1 MTKPTVQI
9 KSTYRIDGGNTIPV
23 HGKVNHS
30 LICQNGDGEVWA
42 DSGRNVKTC
51 SEASIEVVGTK
62 LAANADANQ
71 PHIPAKW
78 IRAEKGDVLIEAP
91 NGTLY
96 LSARN
101 IVIAATGPETENSS
115 NGNIDLIASN
125 DINLDC
131 KDTIKMDSVNM
142 YMNAS
147 LAMDICGKSFLSITG
162 GLSVAGSGVDS
173 KSILSVSGTIIN
185 GLTGLGGLL

>member
-9 KSTYRIDGGNTIPV
+9 KSTYRVDGGNTIPV

-30 LICQNGDGEVWA
+30 MICQNGDGEIYA
-42 DSGRNVKTC
+42 ESGRNVKTV
-51 SEASIEVVGTK
+51 SEASIEVVGTE
-62 LAANADANQ
+62 LSANADASQ

-78 IRAEKGDVLIEAP
+78 IRAEKGDILIEAP

-101 IVIAATGPETENSS
+101 IVVAASGPETENSS
-115 NGNIDLIASN
+115 NGNIDIIASN
-125 DINLDC
+125 DINLDS
-131 KDTIKMDSVNM
+131 KDTIKMDATNV

-162 GLSVAGSGVDS
+162 GMTIGGSGVDS

-185 GLTGLGGLL
+185 SLTGLGGLL

>member
-9 KSTYRIDGGNTIPV
+9 KSTYRVDGGNTIPV

-30 LICQNGDGEVWA
+30 MICQNGDGEIYA
-42 DSGRNVKTC
+42 ESGRNVKTV
-51 SEASIEVVGTK
+51 SEASIEVVGTE
-62 LAANADANQ
+62 LSANADASQ

-101 IVIAATGPETENSS
+101 IVVAASGPETENSS
-115 NGNIDLIASN
+115 NGNIDIIASN
-125 DINLDC
+125 DINLDS
-131 KDTIKMDSVNM
+131 KDTIKMDATNV

-162 GLSVAGSGVDS
+162 GMTIGGSGVDS

-185 GLTGLGGLL
+185 SLTGLGGLL

>member
-9 KSTYRIDGGNTIPV
+9 KSTYRVDGGNTIPV

-30 LICQNGDGEVWA
+30 MICQNGDGEIYA
-42 DSGRNVKTC
+42 ESGRNVKTV
-51 SEASIEVVGTK
+51 SEASIEVVGTE
-62 LAANADANQ
+62 LSSNADSNQ

-78 IRAEKGDVLIEAP
+78 IRAEKGDILIEAP

-101 IVIAATGPETENSS
+101 IVVAASGPETENSS
-115 NGNIDLIASN
+115 NGNIDIIASN
-125 DINLDC
+125 DVNIDC
-131 KDTIKMDSVNM
+131 KDTIKMDSTNI

-162 GLSVAGSGVDS
+162 GMTIGGSGVDS
-173 KSILSVSGTIIN
+173 KSILSISGTIIN
-185 GLTGLGGLL
+185 SLTGLGGLL

>member
-9 KSTYRIDGGNTIPV
+9 KSTYRVDGGNTIPV

-30 LICQNGDGEVWA
+30 MICQNGDGEIYA
-42 DSGRNVKTC
+42 ESGRNVKTV
-51 SEASIEVVGTK
+51 SEASIEVVGTE
-62 LAANADANQ
+62 LSANADASQ

-101 IVIAATGPETENSS
+101 IVVAASGPETENSS
-115 NGNIDLIASN
+115 NGNIDIIASN
-125 DINLDC
+125 DINLDS
-131 KDTIKMDSVNM
+131 KDTIKMDATNV

-162 GLSVAGSGVDS
+162 GMTIGGSGVDS
-173 KSILSVSGTIIN
+173 KSILSISGTIIN
-185 GLTGLGGLL
+185 SLTGLGGLL

>member
-9 KSTYRIDGGNTIPV
+9 KSTYRVDGGNTIPI

-30 LICQNGDGEVWA
+30 LICQNGDGEIYA
-42 DSGRNVKTC
+42 ESGRNVKTV
-51 SEASIEVVGTK
+51 SEASIEVVGTE
-62 LAANADANQ
+62 LSPNADAGQ

-101 IVIAATGPETENSS
+101 IVVAASGPETENST
-115 NGNIDLIASN
+115 NGNIDIMASN
-125 DINLDC
+125 DINLDS
-131 KDTIKMDSVNM
+131 KDTIKMDATNV

-147 LAMDICGKSFLSITG
+147 LAMDICGKSFLSISG
-162 GLSVAGSGVDS
+162 GLSVGGSGVDS
-173 KSILSVSGTIIN
+173 KSILSVSGSIIS

>member
-9 KSTYRIDGGNTIPV
+9 KSTYRVDGGNTIPV

-30 LICQNGDGEVWA
+30 LICQNGDGEIYA
-42 DSGRNVKTC
+42 ESGRNVKTV
-51 SEASIEVVGTK
+51 SEASIEVVGTE
-62 LAANADANQ
+62 LSPNADAGQ

-101 IVIAATGPETENSS
+101 IVVAASGPETENSS
-115 NGNIDLIASN
+115 NGNIDIIASN
-125 DINLDC
+125 DINLDS
-131 KDTIKMDSVNM
+131 KDTIKMDATNV

-162 GLSVAGSGVDS
+162 GMTIGGSGVDS

-185 GLTGLGGLL
+185 SLTGLGGLL

>member
-9 KSTYRIDGGNTIPV
+9 KSTYRVDGGNTIPV

-30 LICQNGDGEVWA
+30 LICQNGDGEIYA
-42 DSGRNVKTC
+42 ESGRNVKTV
-51 SEASIEVVGTK
+51 SEASIEVVGTE
-62 LAANADANQ
+62 LSSNADSNQ
-71 PHIPAKW
+71 PFIPAKW
-78 IRAEKGDVLIEAP
+78 IRAEKGDILIEAP

-96 LSARN
+96 LAARN
-101 IVIAATGPETENSS
+101 IVVQASGPETENSS
-115 NGNIDLIASN
+115 NGNIDIIASN
-125 DINLDC
+125 DVNIDC
-131 KDTIKMDSVNM
+131 KDTIKMDSTNI

-162 GLSVAGSGVDS
+162 GMTIGGSSVDS
-173 KSILSVSGTIIN
+173 KSILSISGTIIN

>member
-30 LICQNGDGEVWA
+30 LICQNGDGEVYA
-42 DSGRNVKTC
+42 QSGRNVKTV
-51 SEASIEVVGTK
+51 SEASIEVVGTE
-62 LAANADANQ
+62 LPANADASQ
-71 PHIPAKW
+71 PHIPSKW
-78 IRAEKGDVLIEAP
+78 IRAEKGDMLFEAP
-91 NGTLY
+91 NGTIY

-101 IVIAATGPETENSS
+101 IVIAASGPETENSS
-115 NGNIDLIASN
+115 NGNIDIIASN
-125 DINLDC
+125 DINLDS
-131 KDTIKMDSVNM
+131 KDTIKMDATNV

-162 GLSVAGSGVDS
+162 GMTVGGSGVDS

-185 GLTGLGGLL
+185 SLTGLGGLL

>member
-1 MTKPTVQI
+1 M
-9 KSTYRIDGGNTIPV
+9 
-23 HGKVNHS
+23 
-30 LICQNGDGEVWA
+30 ICQNGDGEIYA
-42 DSGRNVKTC
+42 ESGRNVKTV
-51 SEASIEVVGTK
+51 SEASIEVVGTE
-62 LAANADANQ
+62 LSANADASQ

-101 IVIAATGPETENSS
+101 IVVAASGPETENSS
-115 NGNIDLIASN
+115 NGNIDIIASN
-125 DINLDC
+125 DINLDS
-131 KDTIKMDSVNM
+131 KDTIKMDATNV

-162 GLSVAGSGVDS
+162 GMTIGGSGVDS

-185 GLTGLGGLL
+185 SLTGLGGLL